1 MPDLLIRDL
10 DPELLERLK
19 LWAKQRG
26 RSVQSEV
33 KEILKNNTPLTMEEV
48 RARMAEFWQNQ
59 PRRRLSDST
68 ELIREDRER

>member
-48 RARMAEFWQNQ
+48 RARMAEFWRNQ
-59 PRRRLSDST
+59 PRRRLSDSA